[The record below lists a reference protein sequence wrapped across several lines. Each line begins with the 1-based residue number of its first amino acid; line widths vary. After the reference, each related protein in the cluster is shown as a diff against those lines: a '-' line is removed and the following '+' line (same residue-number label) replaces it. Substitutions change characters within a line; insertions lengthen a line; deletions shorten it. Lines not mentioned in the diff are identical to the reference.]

1 MSDRIRCLNDNGIAA
16 FDRYLSELARNARV
30 PPPHH
35 LLEDPDHS
43 HAFDREIEID
53 RAPHGIPFGSRFEFG
68 TYLHERLSAADQAS
82 IARNYRFW
90 NWLSLYYFEQL
101 CPPGEDGARRVAPKE
116 LYLFLPRQSY
126 RQHVRH
132 LVRSPWLIV
141 NTHGFNAKVLL
152 LGTERGSVSPL
163 TSRSKIFEQL
173 ATRQNI
179 LNNKTVI
186 AAAHRLYFDERNG
199 RTWFG
204 ASGNGP
210 GSVARYALVV
220 QQLELTYDTRACS
233 VDQLLSLLPNEF
245 ADYKGRAAG
254 DAQRQG
260 SRSMRSRALFRTSLP
275 EYADGPAEA
284 EPELPLQ
291 EPLPEPA
298 EVSDQG
304 ALDGSTEESV
314 EAVPTPFEPSIE
326 AAPAPPSPPAPVLE
340 MPHEA
345 KD

>member
-1 MSDRIRCLNDNGIAA
+1 M
-16 FDRYLSELARNARV
+16 
-30 PPPHH
+30 PPPYQI
-35 LLEDPDHS
+35 LQDPGHS
-43 HAFDREIEID
+43 QDFDREIEVD

-68 TYLHERLSAADQAS
+68 TYLHERLSAADQMS
-82 IARNYRFW
+82 IARNYGFW
-90 NWLSLYYFEQL
+90 SWLSLYYFEQI
-101 CPPGEDGARRVAPKE
+101 CPTGEDGARRIAPKE
-116 LYLFLPRQSY
+116 LYLFSPHQVY

-141 NTHGFNAKVLL
+141 NIHGFNAKVLL
-152 LGTERGSVSPL
+152 LGTERGSASPL

-186 AAAHRLYFDERNG
+186 AAAHQLYFDERNG

-245 ADYKGRAAG
+245 ADYKRRAAG
-254 DAQRQG
+254 TFRRTG
-260 SRSMRSRALFRTSLP
+260 PRPMRSAAFRMSAQEFAHGL
-275 EYADGPAEA
+275 AEA
-284 EPELPLQ
+284 APELPLQ
-291 EPLPEPA
+291 EPPQGTAEESTQGLPLGSTQESPLGSTQVSLLGSTHELA
-298 EVSDQG
+298 EALQPPFEELTEVS
-304 ALDGSTEESV
+304 
-314 EAVPTPFEPSIE
+314 
-326 AAPAPPSPPAPVLE
+326 APPSPPAPLLE
-340 MPHEA
+340 TPHEA